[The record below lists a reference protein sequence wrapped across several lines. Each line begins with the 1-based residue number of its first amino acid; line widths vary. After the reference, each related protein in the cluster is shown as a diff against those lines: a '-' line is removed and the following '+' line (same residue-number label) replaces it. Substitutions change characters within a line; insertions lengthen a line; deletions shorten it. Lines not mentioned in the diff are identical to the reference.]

1 MRFIGAANNKSA
13 MKKLLSDFKNIY
25 ENLEKDAAKLLA
37 VCTKADILIP
47 EHEEVVN
54 MCKAW
59 EDMREECIEQGKE
72 ECRNQI
78 KAAIREIKNG
88 YNTIELLTSKG
99 FSKDTALD
107 AIEIAQQLS

>member
-99 FSKDTALD
+99 F
-107 AIEIAQQLS
+107 